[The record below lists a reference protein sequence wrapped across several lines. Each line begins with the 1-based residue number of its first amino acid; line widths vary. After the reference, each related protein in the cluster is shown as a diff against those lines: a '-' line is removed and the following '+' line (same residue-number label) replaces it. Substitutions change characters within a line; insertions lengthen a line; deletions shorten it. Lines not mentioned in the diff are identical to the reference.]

1 MKRRRLLTIIAG
13 IIVLIVV
20 VIVINLSFRGNR
32 YDTAIPV
39 RTHAVAKGT
48 LADRV
53 SGNGTF
59 KPVSAV
65 TVTAQVSGEVESI
78 RVHESD
84 KVAKG
89 DVLLALR
96 DDDYALTAQR
106 MRASLDST
114 RNSVRQSLV
123 TLRAQYRSASSTY
136 ADAQRTLE
144 KNKDLYSS
152 KSISEEAYQ
161 KSEDFA
167 ENSRVNLQS
176 VTEQLNLRAGL
187 PLDSDPPLD
196 PKEDEKIVARS
207 PEVEQALLSLRAAE
221 DNVRRCTVTAP
232 ISGTVTDVRPSVGDV
247 VAPSSPLVRI
257 ETLDAMI
264 AEIQID
270 EVDIGKLRL
279 GQKAEVTSDSL
290 LGETLSGTVTA
301 IAPTVT
307 SLGSTRASLVEIAI
321 TAKEL
326 SLRSGASCSA
336 KISTN
341 VKTDSLLIPLA
352 AFVTEDNT
360 SYVYLLAPTGK
371 KNASKADV
379 YQLSKK
385 KVEIG
390 TSDVNYVEAVSG
402 LAEGDL
408 IVAGSLNLMRDGIM
422 VTAKPE

>member
-13 IIVLIVV
+13 ILVLIVV

-39 RTHAVAKGT
+39 RTHVVARGT

-78 RVHESD
+78 RVRESD
-84 KVAKG
+84 PVAKG

-106 MRASLDST
+106 MRASLEST

-221 DNVRRCTVTAP
+221 DNVRRCTVIAP

-270 EVDIGKLRL
+270 EVDIGKLKL

-290 LGETLSGTVTA
+290 LGESLSGTVTA

-321 TAKEL
+321 TGKGIA
-326 SLRSGASCSA
+326 LRSGASCSA

-341 VKTDSLLIPLA
+341 VKTDSLLVPLA

-360 SYVYLLAPTGK
+360 SYVYLLSPTGK

-379 YQLSKK
+379 YQLAKK